1 MIHYQIMTCEA
12 LASRSA
18 GFDNYLTA
26 LRNIVIKRITTVW
39 ELNVRNKL
47 ANDAKHDLV
56 ELVNSN
62 KFQGP
67 SVLM

>member
-1 MIHYQIMTCEA
+1 
-12 LASRSA
+12 
-18 GFDNYLTA
+18 
-26 LRNIVIKRITTVW
+26 VIKRITTVW